1 MSFFSVPE
9 AMLKHISE
17 YTNINC
23 LLDSCTTFSG
33 VKAELYAIRLNTTQS
48 RAYYHA
54 HHRESYVKNKNGK
67 YFLSDARCN
76 DWDSMKLLHDCR
88 RMKRPL
94 QRIAID
100 NDRQLAF
107 YRKLRDVRLDLS
119 DVYVTRLNMTIL
131 SHIGHNIVSL
141 VIALMMQEYLQ
152 YVPRLFSLSIMS
164 NVNATDFREL
174 LSLKRL
180 SFHCLLDDIQ
190 FGSLDKLTVY
200 RSTCLFQYLP
210 ETCEIKW
217 LEIWCSYLG
226 GISELLSR
234 PIDRLCVHIFDANV
248 LFRNE
253 VGRYF
258 PKSDKL
264 RLFIYDEKLSRDTY
278 HVSQLDNGYVMS
290 SLI

>member
-1 MSFFSVPE
+1 MTIFSLPE
-9 AMLKHISE
+9 TMLKLISE
-17 YTNINC
+17 FTNINC
-23 LLDSCTTFSG
+23 LLDSSAMFSG
-33 VKAELYAIRLNTTQS
+33 AKEDLYAIRLNATQS

-76 DWDSMKLLHDCR
+76 DWDSMKLAHDHR
-88 RMKRPL
+88 RMKRPV

-107 YRKLRDVRLDLS
+107 YRKLRDVRVDLS
-119 DVYVTRLNMTIL
+119 DVYVARLNMTIL

-141 VIALMMQEYLQ
+141 VISLMMQEYLQ
-152 YVPRLFSLSIMS
+152 YVPRLIHLSVMS
-164 NVNATDFREL
+164 NVNATDFRGL
-174 LSLKRL
+174 LLLKRL

-210 ETCEIKW
+210 EACNIKC

-226 GISELLSR
+226 GISELLMR
-234 PIDRLCVHIFDANV
+234 PIDRIYVHIFDANV
-248 LFRNE
+248 LFRNG

-264 RLFIYDEKLSRDTY
+264 RLFIFDEKVSRDTY
-278 HVSQLDNGYVMS
+278 RVCQLDDGYALA
-290 SLI
+290 SLL